1 MPQYIKPRKRN
12 PNVKGT
18 GTGNIL
24 GQTARA
30 YKAMT
35 LGAVGK
41 SEEADKIWSEWRRL
55 SPTQT
60 RKSVRYNKAAN
71 PGIGRPPRSR

>member
-1 MPQYIKPRKRN
+1 MPKYIKPRKRN
-12 PNVKGT
+12 PKVKGT

-24 GQTARA
+24 GQTARL
-30 YKAMT
+30 YKAA
-35 LGAVGK
+35 LPGK
-41 SEEADKIWSEWRRL
+41 NMEEQDKIWSEWKRL

-60 RKSVRYNKAAN
+60 RKRVKNKKALY

>member
-1 MPQYIKPRKRN
+1 MPRYIKPRKRN
-12 PNVKGT
+12 LNVKGT
-18 GTGNIL
+18 GTGNIA

-30 YKAMT
+30 YKASLPFQSM
-35 LGAVGK
+35 
-41 SEEADKIWSEWRRL
+41 EDQDKIWSEWRRL

-60 RKSVRYNKAAN
+60 RKRVRNKKVLY